1 MSKIRIISQ
10 SDEPFAD
17 RVEAGRLLAKEL
29 DDLRNKRAV
38 VLGIPRGGLVV
49 AHVLANNL
57 NGYLDIVLSRK
68 LGAPGNPE
76 LAIGAISE
84 EGKIFLN
91 DEVVLMTGTQKEY
104 IQREKKLQLE
114 EMSERAKIYRKVRAK
129 VSLQNKDVIITD
141 DGIATGA
148 TMRAAVLT
156 ARQENPKRL
165 VVALPVGAE
174 DSVRGL
180 GEYCDEIVVLRAPS
194 VLMYIGDFYLDSKQT
209 TDEEVI
215 EILKEASL
223 KQDTIY

>member
-156 ARQENPKRL
+156 ARQEVAAAGFSTLLLWTLPLSTRL
-165 VVALPVGAE
+165 L
-174 DSVRGL
+174 SICL
-180 GEYCDEIVVLRAPS
+180 VLR
-194 VLMYIGDFYLDSKQT
+194 LMPW
-209 TDEEVI
+209 
-215 EILKEASL
+215 
-223 KQDTIY
+223 